1 MTYSEIWHRIAT
13 SYDDGEARAIAR
25 ILIEELFGLSYA
37 DIVCGAT
44 EQLSADDTL
53 RLDTAVRRIEQGE
66 PLQHVLGY
74 ADFCGNRFCVNGS
87 VLIPRPETEWL
98 VDEGAKLMST
108 TATSSPKRI
117 LDIGTGSGCIA
128 ISLKLRLGDA
138 YVEAW
143 DISEEAL
150 RTAQDNADA
159 LKAEVTFRKRDA
171 LKAEGECLQGG
182 ALVSSAPTGQAMDS
196 INSNE
201 GALVSSAPTEQ
212 TMDSIN
218 SNEGALVSSAPTG
231 QTMDSINSNEGA
243 LVSSAPTGQAMDS
256 INSNEASTTAA
267 PWDLIVSNPPY
278 ICDSERSAMDDN
290 VLLHEPHTALFVPD
304 DDPLRFYRAI
314 ARYALLTLNTGG
326 SLLFECNT
334 RYAEATGTMLRD
346 MGFEEVTVSDDCFN
360 LPRFVRGK
368 QPLPTLPVGEGL
380 VTQGEANCRRL
391 RHSCRSHWQLK

>member
-13 SYDDGEARAIAR
+13 SYDDGEARAVAR

-98 VDEGAKLMST
+98 VDEGAKLMDGCIASDET
-108 TATSSPKRI
+108 QHKVPHSPKRI

-159 LKAEVTFRKRDA
+159 LKAEVVFRKRDA
-171 LKAEGECLQGG
+171 LRA
-182 ALVSSAPTGQAMDS
+182 D
-196 INSNE
+196 N
-201 GALVSSAPTEQ
+201 
-212 TMDSIN
+212 
-218 SNEGALVSSAPTG
+218 
-231 QTMDSINSNEGA
+231 
-243 LVSSAPTGQAMDS
+243 
-256 INSNEASTTAA
+256 TAA

-278 ICDSERSAMDDN
+278 ICNSERSAMDDN

-314 ARYALLTLNTGG
+314 ARYALLTLNIGG

-360 LPRFVRGK
+360 LPRFVRGRK
-368 QPLPTLPVGEGL
+368 
-380 VTQGEANCRRL
+380 N
-391 RHSCRSHWQLK
+391 SHNQ

>member
-74 ADFCGNRFCVNGS
+74 ADFCGNRFSVNGS

-98 VDEGAKLMST
+98 VDEGAKLMNGCIASDET
-108 TATSSPKRI
+108 QHKAPHSPKRI

-159 LKAEVTFRKRDA
+159 LKAEVVFRKRDA
-171 LKAEGECLQGG
+171 LKAEEEGCSEEECLQGG
-182 ALVSSAPTGQAMDS
+182 ALVSSAPT
-196 INSNE
+196 E
-201 GALVSSAPTEQ
+201 
-212 TMDSIN
+212 
-218 SNEGALVSSAPTG
+218 
-231 QTMDSINSNEGA
+231 
-243 LVSSAPTGQAMDS
+243 QAMDS

-314 ARYALLTLNTGG
+314 ARYALLTLNIGG

-334 RYAEATGTMLRD
+334 RYAEATGKMLRD
-346 MGFEEVTVSDDCFN
+346 MGFEEVTVSDDCFG
-360 LPRFVRGK
+360 LPRFVRGSSPS
-368 QPLPTLPVGEGL
+368 QPSPSGR
-380 VTQGEANCRRL
+380 A
-391 RHSCRSHWQLK
+391 

>member
-53 RLDTAVRRIEQGE
+53 RIDTAVRRIEQGE

-98 VDEGAKLMST
+98 VDEGAKLMNGCIASDDT
-108 TATSSPKRI
+108 QHKAPHSPKRI

-159 LKAEVTFRKRDA
+159 LKAEVVFRKRDA
-171 LKAEGECLQGG
+171 LRA
-182 ALVSSAPTGQAMDS
+182 D
-196 INSNE
+196 N
-201 GALVSSAPTEQ
+201 
-212 TMDSIN
+212 
-218 SNEGALVSSAPTG
+218 
-231 QTMDSINSNEGA
+231 
-243 LVSSAPTGQAMDS
+243 
-256 INSNEASTTAA
+256 TAA

-314 ARYALLTLNTGG
+314 ARYALLTLNIGG

-334 RYAEATGTMLRD
+334 HYAEATGKMLRD

-360 LPRFVRGK
+360 LPRFVRGSSPS
-368 QPLPTLPVGEGL
+368 QPSPPGR
-380 VTQGEANCRRL
+380 A
-391 RHSCRSHWQLK
+391 

>member
-98 VDEGAKLMST
+98 VDEGAKLMDGCIASDET
-108 TATSSPKRI
+108 QHKAPHSPKRI

-159 LKAEVTFRKRDA
+159 LKAEVVFRKRDA
-171 LKAEGECLQGG
+171 LRA
-182 ALVSSAPTGQAMDS
+182 D
-196 INSNE
+196 N
-201 GALVSSAPTEQ
+201 
-212 TMDSIN
+212 
-218 SNEGALVSSAPTG
+218 
-231 QTMDSINSNEGA
+231 
-243 LVSSAPTGQAMDS
+243 
-256 INSNEASTTAA
+256 TAA

-314 ARYALLTLNTGG
+314 ARYALLTLNIGG

-334 RYAEATGTMLRD
+334 RYAEATGKMLSD
-346 MGFEEVTVSDDCFN
+346 MGFEEVTVSDDCFG
-360 LPRFVRGK
+360 LPRFVRGRK
-368 QPLPTLPVGEGL
+368 NSPNQ
-380 VTQGEANCRRL
+380 
-391 RHSCRSHWQLK
+391 

>member
-98 VDEGAKLMST
+98 VDEGAKLMDGCIASDET
-108 TATSSPKRI
+108 QHKAPHSPKRI

-159 LKAEVTFRKRDA
+159 LKAEVVFRKRDA
-171 LKAEGECLQGG
+171 LRAEEECCSEEKCLQGG
-182 ALVSSAPTGQAMDS
+182 ALVSSAPTEQAMDS
-196 INSNE
+196 INYS
-201 GALVSSAPTEQ
+201 
-212 TMDSIN
+212 
-218 SNEGALVSSAPTG
+218 
-231 QTMDSINSNEGA
+231 
-243 LVSSAPTGQAMDS
+243 
-256 INSNEASTTAA
+256 EANILAA

-314 ARYALLTLNTGG
+314 ARYALLTLNIGG

-334 RYAEATGTMLRD
+334 RYAEATGTLLRD

-360 LPRFVRGK
+360 LPRFVRGSSPS
-368 QPLPTLPVGEGL
+368 QPSPSGR
-380 VTQGEANCRRL
+380 A
-391 RHSCRSHWQLK
+391 

>member
-25 ILIEELFGLSYA
+25 ILIEELFGLSYT

-74 ADFCGNRFCVNGS
+74 ADFCGNRFSVNGS

-98 VDEGAKLMST
+98 VDEGAKLMDGCIASDET
-108 TATSSPKRI
+108 QHKAPHSPKRI

-159 LKAEVTFRKRDA
+159 LKAEVVFRKRDA
-171 LKAEGECLQGG
+171 LRA
-182 ALVSSAPTGQAMDS
+182 D
-196 INSNE
+196 N
-201 GALVSSAPTEQ
+201 
-212 TMDSIN
+212 
-218 SNEGALVSSAPTG
+218 
-231 QTMDSINSNEGA
+231 
-243 LVSSAPTGQAMDS
+243 
-256 INSNEASTTAA
+256 TAA

-314 ARYALLTLNTGG
+314 ARYALLTLNIGG

-334 RYAEATGTMLRD
+334 RYAEATGKMLSD
-346 MGFEEVTVSDDCFN
+346 MGFEEVTVSDDCFG
-360 LPRFVRGK
+360 LPRFVRGSSPS
-368 QPLPTLPVGEGL
+368 QPSPSGR
-380 VTQGEANCRRL
+380 A
-391 RHSCRSHWQLK
+391 

>member
-74 ADFCGNRFCVNGS
+74 AGFCGNRFCVNGS

-98 VDEGAKLMST
+98 VDEGAKLMDGCIASDET
-108 TATSSPKRI
+108 QHKAPHSPKRI

-159 LKAEVTFRKRDA
+159 LKAEVVFRKRDA
-171 LKAEGECLQGG
+171 LKAEKEGCSEEECLQG
-182 ALVSSAPTGQAMDS
+182 
-196 INSNE
+196 
-201 GALVSSAPTEQ
+201 
-212 TMDSIN
+212 
-218 SNEGALVSSAPTG
+218 
-231 QTMDSINSNEGA
+231 GA

-267 PWDLIVSNPPY
+267 LWDLIVSNPPY

-314 ARYALLTLNTGG
+314 ARYALLTLNIGG

-360 LPRFVRGK
+360 LPRFVRGSSPS
-368 QPLPTLPVGEGL
+368 QPAAPPNPPRRGGL
-380 VTQGEANCRRL
+380 
-391 RHSCRSHWQLK
+391 S

>member
-74 ADFCGNRFCVNGS
+74 ADFCGNRFSVNGS

-98 VDEGAKLMST
+98 VDEGAKLMDGCIASDET
-108 TATSSPKRI
+108 QHKAPHSPKRI

-159 LKAEVTFRKRDA
+159 LKAEVVFRKRDA
-171 LKAEGECLQGG
+171 LRA
-182 ALVSSAPTGQAMDS
+182 D
-196 INSNE
+196 N
-201 GALVSSAPTEQ
+201 
-212 TMDSIN
+212 
-218 SNEGALVSSAPTG
+218 
-231 QTMDSINSNEGA
+231 
-243 LVSSAPTGQAMDS
+243 
-256 INSNEASTTAA
+256 TAA

-278 ICDSERSAMDDN
+278 ICDSERTAMDDN

-304 DDPLRFYRAI
+304 DDPLRFYHAI
-314 ARYALLTLNTGG
+314 ARYALLTLNIGG

-334 RYAEATGTMLRD
+334 RYAEATGAMLSD
-346 MGFEEVTVSDDCFN
+346 MGFEEVTVSDDCFG
-360 LPRFVRGK
+360 LPRFVRGSSPS
-368 QPLPTLPVGEGL
+368 QSAAPPNPPRRGGL
-380 VTQGEANCRRL
+380 SYPRL
-391 RHSCRSHWQLK
+391 RKA

>member
-98 VDEGAKLMST
+98 VDEGAKLMDGCIASDET
-108 TATSSPKRI
+108 QHKAPHSPKRI

-159 LKAEVTFRKRDA
+159 LKAEVVFRKRDA
-171 LKAEGECLQGG
+171 LR
-182 ALVSSAPTGQAMDS
+182 
-196 INSNE
+196 
-201 GALVSSAPTEQ
+201 TE
-212 TMDSIN
+212 N
-218 SNEGALVSSAPTG
+218 
-231 QTMDSINSNEGA
+231 
-243 LVSSAPTGQAMDS
+243 
-256 INSNEASTTAA
+256 TAA

-314 ARYALLTLNTGG
+314 AHYALLTLNIGG

-334 RYAEATGTMLRD
+334 RYAEATGEMMRE
-346 MGFEEVTVSDDCFN
+346 MGFEEVTVSDDCFG
-360 LPRFVRGK
+360 LPRFVRGRK
-368 QPLPTLPVGEGL
+368 NSTTTPPSSPTQPSPSGR
-380 VTQGEANCRRL
+380 A
-391 RHSCRSHWQLK
+391 

>member
-13 SYDDGEARAIAR
+13 SYDDSEARAIAR

-98 VDEGAKLMST
+98 VDEGAKLMKGCIASDET
-108 TATSSPKRI
+108 QHKAPHSPKRI

-159 LKAEVTFRKRDA
+159 LKAEVVFRKRDA
-171 LKAEGECLQGG
+171 LRAEGECLQGG
-182 ALVSSAPTGQAMDS
+182 ALVSSAPTGQVMDY
-196 INSNE
+196 
-201 GALVSSAPTEQ
+201 
-212 TMDSIN
+212 
-218 SNEGALVSSAPTG
+218 
-231 QTMDSINSNEGA
+231 
-243 LVSSAPTGQAMDS
+243 
-256 INSNEASTTAA
+256 EASTTAA

-346 MGFEEVTVSDDCFN
+346 MGFEEVTVSDDCFG
-360 LPRFVRGK
+360 LPRFVRGSSPS
-368 QPLPTLPVGEGL
+368 QPSPSGR
-380 VTQGEANCRRL
+380 A
-391 RHSCRSHWQLK
+391 

>member
-98 VDEGAKLMST
+98 VNEGAKLMDGCIASDET
-108 TATSSPKRI
+108 QHKAPHSPKRI

-150 RTAQDNADA
+150 RTAQNNADA
-159 LKAEVTFRKRDA
+159 LKAEVVFRKRDA
-171 LKAEGECLQGG
+171 LRAEGECLQGG
-182 ALVSSAPTGQAMDS
+182 ALVSSAPTEQAMDY
-196 INSNE
+196 
-201 GALVSSAPTEQ
+201 
-212 TMDSIN
+212 
-218 SNEGALVSSAPTG
+218 
-231 QTMDSINSNEGA
+231 
-243 LVSSAPTGQAMDS
+243 
-256 INSNEASTTAA
+256 EASTTAA

-314 ARYALLTLNTGG
+314 ARYALLTLNIGG

-360 LPRFVRGK
+360 LPRFVRGRK
-368 QPLPTLPVGEGL
+368 
-380 VTQGEANCRRL
+380 N
-391 RHSCRSHWQLK
+391 SHNQ

>member
-25 ILIEELFGLSYA
+25 ILIEELFGLSYT

-74 ADFCGNRFCVNGS
+74 ADFCGNRFSVNGS

-108 TATSSPKRI
+108 TATSSTKRI

-159 LKAEVTFRKRDA
+159 LKAEVVFRKRDA

-218 SNEGALVSSAPTG
+218 SNEGALVSSAPT
-231 QTMDSINSNEGA
+231 E
-243 LVSSAPTGQAMDS
+243 QAMDS
-256 INSNEASTTAA
+256 INYSEANIIAA

-278 ICDSERSAMDDN
+278 ICNSERSAMDDN

-334 RYAEATGTMLRD
+334 RYAEATRTMLSD

-360 LPRFVRGK
+360 LPRFVRGRK
-368 QPLPTLPVGEGL
+368 NSPSQPSPSGR
-380 VTQGEANCRRL
+380 A
-391 RHSCRSHWQLK
+391 

>member
-74 ADFCGNRFCVNGS
+74 ADFCGNRFSVNGS

-150 RTAQDNADA
+150 RTAQNNADA
-159 LKAEVTFRKRDA
+159 LKAEVVFRKRDA
-171 LKAEGECLQGG
+171 LRAEGECLQGG
-182 ALVSSAPTGQAMDS
+182 ALVSSAPTEQAMDY
-196 INSNE
+196 
-201 GALVSSAPTEQ
+201 
-212 TMDSIN
+212 
-218 SNEGALVSSAPTG
+218 
-231 QTMDSINSNEGA
+231 
-243 LVSSAPTGQAMDS
+243 
-256 INSNEASTTAA
+256 EASTTAA

-314 ARYALLTLNTGG
+314 ARYALLTLNIGG

-334 RYAEATGTMLRD
+334 RYAEATGAMLSD

-360 LPRFVRGK
+360 LPRFVRGSSPS
-368 QPLPTLPVGEGL
+368 QPAAPPNPPRRGGL
-380 VTQGEANCRRL
+380 
-391 RHSCRSHWQLK
+391 S

>member
-74 ADFCGNRFCVNGS
+74 ADFCGNRFSVNGS

-98 VDEGAKLMST
+98 VDEGAKLMNGCIASDET
-108 TATSSPKRI
+108 QHKAPHSPKRI

-159 LKAEVTFRKRDA
+159 LKAEVVFRKRDA
-171 LKAEGECLQGG
+171 LKAEKEGCSEEEYLQGG
-182 ALVSSAPTGQAMDS
+182 ALVSSAPTGLAMDS
-196 INSNE
+196 INYS
-201 GALVSSAPTEQ
+201 
-212 TMDSIN
+212 
-218 SNEGALVSSAPTG
+218 
-231 QTMDSINSNEGA
+231 
-243 LVSSAPTGQAMDS
+243 
-256 INSNEASTTAA
+256 EANILAA

-314 ARYALLTLNTGG
+314 ARYALLTLNIGG

-334 RYAEATGTMLRD
+334 RYAEATGAMLSD

-360 LPRFVRGK
+360 LPRFVRGSSPS
-368 QPLPTLPVGEGL
+368 QPAAPPNPPRRGGL
-380 VTQGEANCRRL
+380 GSPRL
-391 RHSCRSHWQLK
+391 RKA

>member
-74 ADFCGNRFCVNGS
+74 ADFCGNRFSVNSS

-98 VDEGAKLMST
+98 VDEGAKLMDGCIASDET
-108 TATSSPKRI
+108 QHKAPHSPKRI

-159 LKAEVTFRKRDA
+159 LKAEVVFRKRDA
-171 LKAEGECLQGG
+171 LR
-182 ALVSSAPTGQAMDS
+182 
-196 INSNE
+196 
-201 GALVSSAPTEQ
+201 TE
-212 TMDSIN
+212 N
-218 SNEGALVSSAPTG
+218 
-231 QTMDSINSNEGA
+231 
-243 LVSSAPTGQAMDS
+243 
-256 INSNEASTTAA
+256 TAA

-314 ARYALLTLNTGG
+314 ARYALLTLNIGG

-334 RYAEATGTMLRD
+334 RYAEATGTMLSD
-346 MGFEEVTVSDDCFN
+346 MGFEEVTVSDDSFN
-360 LPRFVRGK
+360 LPRFVRGSSPSHQ

-380 VTQGEANCRRL
+380 VSQGLERPKKAY
-391 RHSCRSHWQLK
+391 HPKA

>member
-98 VDEGAKLMST
+98 VDEGTKLMST

-143 DISEEAL
+143 DSSEEAL

-159 LKAEVTFRKRDA
+159 LKAEVVFRKRDA
-171 LKAEGECLQGG
+171 LKAEEEDCSEEECLQGG
-182 ALVSSAPTGQAMDS
+182 ALVSSAPTR
-196 INSNE
+196 
-201 GALVSSAPTEQ
+201 
-212 TMDSIN
+212 
-218 SNEGALVSSAPTG
+218 
-231 QTMDSINSNEGA
+231 
-243 LVSSAPTGQAMDS
+243 QAMDS

-314 ARYALLTLNTGG
+314 ARYALLTLNIGG

-334 RYAEATGTMLRD
+334 RYAEATGAMLRD

-360 LPRFVRGK
+360 LPRFVRGTSPS
-368 QPLPTLPVGEGL
+368 QPSPSGR
-380 VTQGEANCRRL
+380 A
-391 RHSCRSHWQLK
+391 

>member
-13 SYDDGEARAIAR
+13 SYDDSEARAIAR
-25 ILIEELFGLSYA
+25 ILIEELFGLSYT

-74 ADFCGNRFCVNGS
+74 ADFCGNRFSVNGS

-98 VDEGAKLMST
+98 VDEGAKLMKGCIASDET
-108 TATSSPKRI
+108 QHKAPHSPKRI

-128 ISLKLRLGDA
+128 ICLKLRLGDA

-159 LKAEVTFRKRDA
+159 LKAEVVFRKRDA
-171 LKAEGECLQGG
+171 LRA
-182 ALVSSAPTGQAMDS
+182 D
-196 INSNE
+196 N
-201 GALVSSAPTEQ
+201 
-212 TMDSIN
+212 
-218 SNEGALVSSAPTG
+218 
-231 QTMDSINSNEGA
+231 
-243 LVSSAPTGQAMDS
+243 
-256 INSNEASTTAA
+256 TAA

-314 ARYALLTLNTGG
+314 ARYALLTLSIGG

-334 RYAEATGTMLRD
+334 RYAEATGAMLRD
-346 MGFEEVTVSDDCFN
+346 MGFEEVTVSDDCFS
-360 LPRFVRGK
+360 LPRFVRGRK
-368 QPLPTLPVGEGL
+368 
-380 VTQGEANCRRL
+380 N
-391 RHSCRSHWQLK
+391 SHNQ

>member
-25 ILIEELFGLSYA
+25 ILIEELFGLSYT

-150 RTAQDNADA
+150 RTAESNAQA

-171 LKAEGECLQGG
+171 LKAEEECLQGG
-182 ALVSSAPTGQAMDS
+182 ALVSSAPTGQ
-196 INSNE
+196 
-201 GALVSSAPTEQ
+201 TK
-212 TMDSIN
+212 
-218 SNEGALVSSAPTG
+218 
-231 QTMDSINSNEGA
+231 
-243 LVSSAPTGQAMDS
+243 DS

-314 ARYALLTLNTGG
+314 ARYALLTLNIGG

-346 MGFEEVTVSDDCFN
+346 MGFEEVTVSDDCFG
-360 LPRFVRGK
+360 LPRFVRGRK
-368 QPLPTLPVGEGL
+368 NSPSQPSPSGR
-380 VTQGEANCRRL
+380 A
-391 RHSCRSHWQLK
+391 

>member
-74 ADFCGNRFCVNGS
+74 ADFCGNRFSVNGS

-98 VDEGAKLMST
+98 VDEGAKLMSDGST
-108 TATSSPKRI
+108 PTDIKKLNSKRI

-159 LKAEVTFRKRDA
+159 LKAEVVFRKRD
-171 LKAEGECLQGG
+171 
-182 ALVSSAPTGQAMDS
+182 
-196 INSNE
+196 
-201 GALVSSAPTEQ
+201 ALVSSAPTEQ
-212 TMDSIN
+212 
-218 SNEGALVSSAPTG
+218 
-231 QTMDSINSNEGA
+231 
-243 LVSSAPTGQAMDS
+243 AMDS
-256 INSNEASTTAA
+256 INYSEANILAA

-314 ARYALLTLNTGG
+314 ARYALLTLNIGG

-334 RYAEATGTMLRD
+334 RYAEATGTMLSD
-346 MGFEEVTVSDDCFN
+346 MGFEEVTVSDDCFS
-360 LPRFVRGK
+360 LPRFVRGNSPS
-368 QPLPTLPVGEGL
+368 QSAAPPNPPRRGGL
-380 VTQGEANCRRL
+380 
-391 RHSCRSHWQLK
+391 S

>member
-13 SYDDGEARAIAR
+13 SYEDGEARAIAR
-25 ILIEELFGLSYA
+25 ILIEELFGLSYT

-44 EQLSADDTL
+44 DQLSADDTL

-74 ADFCGNRFCVNGS
+74 ADFCGNHFGVNAS

-98 VDEGAKLMST
+98 VDEGERLMNDASN
-108 TATSSPKRI
+108 AAPSAQKRI

-128 ISLKLRLGDA
+128 ISLKLRLGEA

-150 RTAQDNADA
+150 RTAESNAKA
-159 LKAEVTFRKRDA
+159 LKAEVAFCKRDA
-171 LKAEGECLQGG
+171 LRAEES
-182 ALVSSAPTGQAMDS
+182 V
-196 INSNE
+196 
-201 GALVSSAPTEQ
+201 
-212 TMDSIN
+212 
-218 SNEGALVSSAPTG
+218 
-231 QTMDSINSNEGA
+231 
-243 LVSSAPTGQAMDS
+243 
-256 INSNEASTTAA
+256 A

-278 ICDSERSAMDDN
+278 ICDSERAGMDDN

-314 ARYALLTLNTGG
+314 ARYALRSLSNGG

-334 RYAEATGTMLRD
+334 RYAEATGEMMRE
-346 MGFEEVTVSDDCFN
+346 MGFEDVTVNDDCFG
-360 LPRFVRGK
+360 LPRFVKGSSPS
-368 QPLPTLPVGEGL
+368 Q
-380 VTQGEANCRRL
+380 
-391 RHSCRSHWQLK
+391 

>member
-74 ADFCGNRFCVNGS
+74 ADFCGNRFSVNGS

-98 VDEGAKLMST
+98 VDEGAKLMDGCIASDET
-108 TATSSPKRI
+108 QHKAPYSPKRI

-159 LKAEVTFRKRDA
+159 LKVEVVFIKRDA
-171 LKAEGECLQGG
+171 LRA
-182 ALVSSAPTGQAMDS
+182 D
-196 INSNE
+196 N
-201 GALVSSAPTEQ
+201 
-212 TMDSIN
+212 
-218 SNEGALVSSAPTG
+218 
-231 QTMDSINSNEGA
+231 
-243 LVSSAPTGQAMDS
+243 
-256 INSNEASTTAA
+256 TAA

-314 ARYALLTLNTGG
+314 ARYALLTLNIGG

-334 RYAEATGTMLRD
+334 RYAEATGKMLSD

-360 LPRFVRGK
+360 LPRFVRGRK
-368 QPLPTLPVGEGL
+368 
-380 VTQGEANCRRL
+380 N
-391 RHSCRSHWQLK
+391 SHNQ

>member
-74 ADFCGNRFCVNGS
+74 ADFCGNRFSVNSS

-150 RTAQDNADA
+150 RTAQNNADA
-159 LKAEVTFRKRDA
+159 LKAEVVFRKRDA
-171 LKAEGECLQGG
+171 LRAEGECLQGG
-182 ALVSSAPTGQAMDS
+182 ALVSSAPTEQAMDY
-196 INSNE
+196 
-201 GALVSSAPTEQ
+201 
-212 TMDSIN
+212 
-218 SNEGALVSSAPTG
+218 
-231 QTMDSINSNEGA
+231 
-243 LVSSAPTGQAMDS
+243 
-256 INSNEASTTAA
+256 EASTTAA

-314 ARYALLTLNTGG
+314 ARYALLTLNIGG

-334 RYAEATGTMLRD
+334 RYAEATGTMLSD

-360 LPRFVRGK
+360 LPRFVRGRK
-368 QPLPTLPVGEGL
+368 
-380 VTQGEANCRRL
+380 N
-391 RHSCRSHWQLK
+391 SHNQ

>member
-98 VDEGAKLMST
+98 VDEGAKLMDGCIASDET
-108 TATSSPKRI
+108 QHKAPHSPKRI

-159 LKAEVTFRKRDA
+159 LKAEVVFRKRDA
-171 LKAEGECLQGG
+171 LRA
-182 ALVSSAPTGQAMDS
+182 D
-196 INSNE
+196 N
-201 GALVSSAPTEQ
+201 
-212 TMDSIN
+212 
-218 SNEGALVSSAPTG
+218 
-231 QTMDSINSNEGA
+231 
-243 LVSSAPTGQAMDS
+243 
-256 INSNEASTTAA
+256 TAA

-314 ARYALLTLNTGG
+314 ARYALLTLNIGG

-334 RYAEATGTMLRD
+334 RYAEATGKMLSD

-360 LPRFVRGK
+360 LPRFVRGRK
-368 QPLPTLPVGEGL
+368 
-380 VTQGEANCRRL
+380 N
-391 RHSCRSHWQLK
+391 SHNQ

>member
-74 ADFCGNRFCVNGS
+74 ADFCGNRFSVNSS

-98 VDEGAKLMST
+98 VDEGAKLMDGCIASDET
-108 TATSSPKRI
+108 QHKAPHSPKRI

-159 LKAEVTFRKRDA
+159 LKAEVVFRKRDA
-171 LKAEGECLQGG
+171 LKAEKEGCSEEECLQGG

-196 INSNE
+196 INYS
-201 GALVSSAPTEQ
+201 
-212 TMDSIN
+212 
-218 SNEGALVSSAPTG
+218 
-231 QTMDSINSNEGA
+231 
-243 LVSSAPTGQAMDS
+243 
-256 INSNEASTTAA
+256 EANILAA

-314 ARYALLTLNTGG
+314 ARYALLTLNIGG

-334 RYAEATGTMLRD
+334 RYAEATGAMLRD
-346 MGFEEVTVSDDCFN
+346 MGFEEVTVSDDCFS
-360 LPRFVRGK
+360 LPRFVRGRK
-368 QPLPTLPVGEGL
+368 
-380 VTQGEANCRRL
+380 N
-391 RHSCRSHWQLK
+391 SHNQ

>member
-13 SYDDGEARAIAR
+13 SYEDGEARAIAR
-25 ILIEELFGLSYA
+25 ILIEELFGLSYT

-44 EQLSADDTL
+44 DQLSADDTL

-74 ADFCGNRFCVNGS
+74 ADFCGNHFGVNAS

-98 VDEGAKLMST
+98 VDEGERLMNS
-108 TATSSPKRI
+108 ASNAAPSAPKRI

-128 ISLKLRLGDA
+128 ISLKLRLGEA

-150 RTAQDNADA
+150 RTAESNAKA
-159 LKAEVTFRKRDA
+159 LKAEVAFCKRDA
-171 LKAEGECLQGG
+171 LRAEES
-182 ALVSSAPTGQAMDS
+182 V
-196 INSNE
+196 
-201 GALVSSAPTEQ
+201 
-212 TMDSIN
+212 
-218 SNEGALVSSAPTG
+218 
-231 QTMDSINSNEGA
+231 
-243 LVSSAPTGQAMDS
+243 
-256 INSNEASTTAA
+256 A

-278 ICDSERSAMDDN
+278 ICDSERANMDDN

-314 ARYALLTLNTGG
+314 ARYALRSLSNGG

-334 RYAEATGTMLRD
+334 RYAEATGEMMRK
-346 MGFEEVTVSDDCFN
+346 MGFEDVTVNDDCFG
-360 LPRFVRGK
+360 LPRFVKGSSPS
-368 QPLPTLPVGEGL
+368 Q
-380 VTQGEANCRRL
+380 
-391 RHSCRSHWQLK
+391 

>member
-74 ADFCGNRFCVNGS
+74 ADFCGNRFSVNGS

-98 VDEGAKLMST
+98 VDEGAKLMDGCIASDET
-108 TATSSPKRI
+108 QHKAPHSPKRI

-128 ISLKLRLGDA
+128 ISLKLRLGDV

-182 ALVSSAPTGQAMDS
+182 ALVSSAPT
-196 INSNE
+196 
-201 GALVSSAPTEQ
+201 
-212 TMDSIN
+212 
-218 SNEGALVSSAPTG
+218 
-231 QTMDSINSNEGA
+231 
-243 LVSSAPTGQAMDS
+243 
-256 INSNEASTTAA
+256 
-267 PWDLIVSNPPY
+267 
-278 ICDSERSAMDDN
+278 R
-290 VLLHEPHTALFVPD
+290 
-304 DDPLRFYRAI
+304 
-314 ARYALLTLNTGG
+314 
-326 SLLFECNT
+326 
-334 RYAEATGTMLRD
+334 
-346 MGFEEVTVSDDCFN
+346 
-360 LPRFVRGK
+360 
-368 QPLPTLPVGEGL
+368 
-380 VTQGEANCRRL
+380 
-391 RHSCRSHWQLK
+391 

>member
-74 ADFCGNRFCVNGS
+74 ADFCGNRFSVNSS

-150 RTAQDNADA
+150 RTAESNAQA

-171 LKAEGECLQGG
+171 LKAEEECLQGG
-182 ALVSSAPTGQAMDS
+182 ALVSSAPTGQ
-196 INSNE
+196 
-201 GALVSSAPTEQ
+201 TK
-212 TMDSIN
+212 
-218 SNEGALVSSAPTG
+218 
-231 QTMDSINSNEGA
+231 
-243 LVSSAPTGQAMDS
+243 DS

-314 ARYALLTLNTGG
+314 ARYALLTLNIGG

-334 RYAEATGTMLRD
+334 RYAEATGKMLRD
-346 MGFEEVTVSDDCFN
+346 MGFEEVTVSDDCFS
-360 LPRFVRGK
+360 LPRFVRGRK
-368 QPLPTLPVGEGL
+368 
-380 VTQGEANCRRL
+380 N
-391 RHSCRSHWQLK
+391 SHNQ

>member
-13 SYDDGEARAIAR
+13 SYEDGEARAIAR
-25 ILIEELFGLSYA
+25 ILIEELFGLSYT

-44 EQLSADDTL
+44 DQLSADDTL

-74 ADFCGNRFCVNGS
+74 ADFCGNHFGVNAS

-98 VDEGAKLMST
+98 VDEGERLMNDASN
-108 TATSSPKRI
+108 AAPSAPKRI

-128 ISLKLRLGDA
+128 ISLKLRLGEA

-150 RTAQDNADA
+150 RTAESNAKA
-159 LKAEVTFRKRDA
+159 LKAEVAFCKRDA
-171 LKAEGECLQGG
+171 LR
-182 ALVSSAPTGQAMDS
+182 
-196 INSNE
+196 
-201 GALVSSAPTEQ
+201 TEE
-212 TMDSIN
+212 S
-218 SNEGALVSSAPTG
+218 V
-231 QTMDSINSNEGA
+231 
-243 LVSSAPTGQAMDS
+243 
-256 INSNEASTTAA
+256 A

-278 ICDSERSAMDDN
+278 ICDSERADMDDN

-314 ARYALLTLNTGG
+314 ARYALRSLNNGG

-334 RYAEATGTMLRD
+334 RYAEATGEMMRE
-346 MGFEEVTVSDDCFN
+346 MGFEDVTVNDDCFG
-360 LPRFVRGK
+360 LPRFVKGSSPS
-368 QPLPTLPVGEGL
+368 QPSPSGR
-380 VTQGEANCRRL
+380 A
-391 RHSCRSHWQLK
+391 

>member
-98 VDEGAKLMST
+98 VDEGAKLMDGCIASDET
-108 TATSSPKRI
+108 QHKAPHSPKRI

-150 RTAQDNADA
+150 HTAQDNADA
-159 LKAEVTFRKRDA
+159 LKAEVVFRKRDA
-171 LKAEGECLQGG
+171 LKAEEEGCSEEECLQGG

-196 INSNE
+196 INYS
-201 GALVSSAPTEQ
+201 
-212 TMDSIN
+212 
-218 SNEGALVSSAPTG
+218 
-231 QTMDSINSNEGA
+231 
-243 LVSSAPTGQAMDS
+243 
-256 INSNEASTTAA
+256 EANILAA

-314 ARYALLTLNTGG
+314 ARYALLTLNIGG

-334 RYAEATGTMLRD
+334 RYAEATGAMLSD

-360 LPRFVRGK
+360 LPRFVRGRK
-368 QPLPTLPVGEGL
+368 
-380 VTQGEANCRRL
+380 N
-391 RHSCRSHWQLK
+391 SHNQ

>member
-13 SYDDGEARAIAR
+13 SYDDSEARAIAR

-98 VDEGAKLMST
+98 VDEGAKLMKGCIASDET
-108 TATSSPKRI
+108 QHKAPHSPKRI

-159 LKAEVTFRKRDA
+159 LKAEVVFRKRDA
-171 LKAEGECLQGG
+171 LRAEGECLQGG
-182 ALVSSAPTGQAMDS
+182 ALVSSAPTGQVMDY
-196 INSNE
+196 
-201 GALVSSAPTEQ
+201 
-212 TMDSIN
+212 
-218 SNEGALVSSAPTG
+218 
-231 QTMDSINSNEGA
+231 
-243 LVSSAPTGQAMDS
+243 
-256 INSNEASTTAA
+256 EASTTAA

-314 ARYALLTLNTGG
+314 ARYALLTLNIGG

-334 RYAEATGTMLRD
+334 RYAEATGKMMRE

-360 LPRFVRGK
+360 LPRFVRGTSPS
-368 QPLPTLPVGEGL
+368 QPAAPPNPPRRGGL
-380 VTQGEANCRRL
+380 
-391 RHSCRSHWQLK
+391 S